1 MKNTK
6 DLKNIGTEN
15 SNKNSRN
22 LHKKSILEIIKI
34 INKEDS
40 KISKDILKQKD
51 NIAKAIRLCVNSI
64 GNGNR
69 VFYIGAGTSGRLGV
83 LDASEMPP
91 TFGVDKDTTFIGIIA
106 GGDNALRNPIE
117 GAEDDSKQVIKDL
130 EKYKFNKN
138 DVLIGISASGRT
150 PYVVG
155 GINYAND
162 IGAKT
167 ISIATSF
174 NSKIGKLSNVGIDVN
189 IGAEV
194 VTGSTRMKSGTAQ
207 KMLLN
212 IISTATMIQ
221 LGKVY
226 DNLMINVRTS
236 NEKLKVRA
244 ISIVKKVTGLENEDD
259 IKQKLEDSNWVT
271 PVAIAM
277 IKFDLTL
284 EEAKK
289 LIEDRNW
296 ITKL

>member
-40 KISKDILKQKD
+40 KISKYLFKEKKDIE
-51 NIAKAIRLCVNSI
+51 KAINLCVYAISK
-64 GNGNR
+64 GNR

-91 TFGVDKDTTFIGIIA
+91 TFGVDKDTTFIGVIA

-130 EKYKFNKN
+130 AKYKFNKN

-155 GINYAND
+155 GIKYANS
-162 IGAKT
+162 IGSKT
-167 ISIATSF
+167 ISIATSY
-174 NSKIGKLSNVGIDVN
+174 NSEIGELANVGIDVN
-189 IGAEV
+189 VGAEV

-212 IISTATMIQ
+212 IISTATMIK

-244 ISIVKKVTGLENEDD
+244 ISIVQKVTGLENENA
-259 IKQKLEDSNWVT
+259 IKDKLEESNWIT

-277 IKFDLTL
+277 IKFNLTL

-296 ITKL
+296 IMKL